1 MPRCAFASRL
11 GDYCLPPLAL
21 AESALRLFHTSDW
34 HLGQNLHGQ
43 ERDYEHLC
51 FLDWLLAQLA
61 SQRPDALLIAGDIF
75 DTANPPLK
83 AQERLYDFIVS
94 AHEQQP
100 QLSIVMI
107 AGNHDS
113 GSRIELPAPLMRRLR
128 THAIGRILWLDDG
141 ELDAERLLIPL
152 PDADGNIAAWCL
164 ALPFLRP
171 AEVTGAQLGD
181 DYLRGIGQVH
191 ERLIAAANARRQPG
205 QALVAISHAHM
216 AGGSISEDSERSL
229 IIGNAEALPA
239 SLFDPSVSYVALGH
253 LHKPQQVNGES
264 RIRYSGSPIPLSFSE
279 ISYPH
284 QILDIQLEG
293 ETLLSVEPRLIPRA
307 VNLQR
312 LGPAPLN
319 EILAQ
324 LADLPDIDLLAE
336 TRRQPWLEVRAR
348 LDEPQPDLRQQIE
361 TALQGKAV
369 RLVRIAA
376 EYAGRNTD
384 GNEREEQLIELD
396 QLSPQELFKRAWQD
410 QYASE
415 VDQATLDD
423 FAVLLQDVQQ
433 EEQA

>member
-293 ETLLSVEPRLIPRA
+293 ETLVSVEPRLIPRA

-384 GNEREEQLIELD
+384 GSEREEQLIELD

-415 VDQATLDD
+415 VDQTTLDD